1 MPAST
6 RRDEILNASSAELA
20 RALAAGRAFDPATA
34 LAGWTYHGTSL
45 GLPAWIERL
54 TWKTFA
60 KAFVRDPDN
69 HGAEVRGW
77 NVRCQQA
84 TPPTWQPRRSRDGV
98 PVAFGHFAVV
108 TDATSG
114 SVLLDYGRGGNRR
127 HDPVGAVR
135 DPLVA
140 LDDDATILLGRSL
153 VAIASRV
160 LSTPSFFLLERGSRV
175 EHVAHPPRARY
186 AAA

>member
-1 MPAST
+1 MTST
-6 RRDEILNASSAELA
+6 RETILHASNAELA
-20 RALAAGRAFDPATA
+20 RALDAGRAFDPAA
-34 LAGWTYHGTSL
+34 IAGWTYHGTSL

-69 HGAEVRGW
+69 HLRGW
-77 NVRCQQA
+77 NIRCQQG
-84 TPPTWQPRRSRDGV
+84 TPPTWQPRTRAGI
-98 PVAFGHFAVV
+98 PVTFGHFAVV

-114 SVLLDYGRGGNRR
+114 SVLLDYGRGGNHRA
-127 HDPVGAVR
+127 DPVGTVR

-140 LDDDATILLGRSL
+140 LDDNADLLLGRSL
-153 VAIASRV
+153 VAIAGRT

-175 EHVAHPPRARY
+175 THVAHPPRARY

>member
-1 MPAST
+1 MNST
-6 RRDEILNASSAELA
+6 RHAILHASNAELA
-20 RALAAGRAFDPATA
+20 RALDAGRAFDPAA
-34 LAGWTYHGTSL
+34 IAGWTYHGTSL

-60 KAFVRDPDN
+60 KAFVREPDN
-69 HGAEVRGW
+69 HVRGW

-84 TPPTWQPRRSRDGV
+84 TPPTWRPKQKSGV
-98 PVAFGHFAVV
+98 PVTFGHFAVV

-127 HDPVGAVR
+127 VDPVGTLR

-140 LDDDATILLGRSL
+140 LDDNADLLLGRSL
-153 VAIASRV
+153 VAIAGRTV
-160 LSTPSFFLLERGSRV
+160 STPSFFLLERGSRV
-175 EHVAHPPRARY
+175 EHVAHPPRDR
-186 AAA
+186 

>member
-1 MPAST
+1 MTTST
-6 RRDEILNASSAELA
+6 RTRTRDDILHASNPELA
-20 RALAAGRAFDPATA
+20 RALAAGRPFDPAAA

-60 KAFVRDPDN
+60 KAFVREPDN
-69 HGAEVRGW
+69 QIRGW
-77 NVRCQQA
+77 NIRCQQA
-84 TPPTWQPRRSRDGV
+84 TPPAWQPRRTRDGT
-98 PVAFGHFAVV
+98 PVTFGHFAVV

-140 LDDDATILLGRSL
+140 LDDDAHLLLGRSL
-153 VAIASRV
+153 VAVAGRT

-175 EHVAHPPRARY
+175 EHIARPPRPRY

>member
-1 MPAST
+1 MTTRDQILHAS
-6 RRDEILNASSAELA
+6 NADLA
-20 RALAAGRAFDPATA
+20 RALAAGRAFDPAVI
-34 LAGWTYHGTSL
+34 AGWTYHGTSL

-69 HGAEVRGW
+69 HVRGW

-84 TPPTWQPRRSRDGV
+84 TPPTWAPRTRSNGI
-98 PVAFGHFAVV
+98 PVTFGHFAVV

-127 HDPVGAVR
+127 VDPVGAVR

-140 LDDDATILLGRSL
+140 LDDNADLLLGRSL
-153 VAIASRV
+153 VAIAGRT
-160 LSTPSFFLLERGSRV
+160 LSTPSFFLLERGSPV
-175 EHVAHPPRARY
+175 AHVAHPPRARY